1 MVHKLCFASHDY
13 IFLMVGFISSHAVA
27 WTAVATHKLKNKVCL
42 WDKSHMGNIQTSA
55 TKSIYMLKSNN
66 TVLNVNS
73 VTVEAETEGLTVIL
87 VTLWHERNPLISY
100 LFSLRQHNT
109 QERQARIDWDT

>member
-27 WTAVATHKLKNKVCL
+27 WTAVATHKLKNEVCL
-42 WDKSHMGNIQTSA
+42 WDKAHMGNIQTSA

-73 VTVEAETEGLTVIL
+73 VTVEAET
-87 VTLWHERNPLISY
+87 
-100 LFSLRQHNT
+100 
-109 QERQARIDWDT
+109 